1 MPDSWNRSRLTEKLV
16 IEYPLVQGPRGG
28 PIRRS
33 SSPVARR
40 ERTGIQLRLRSSA
53 KNARQ
58 SVTVEFSVKWRVL
71 RAPFGASSER

>member
-1 MPDSWNRSRLTEKLV
+1 MPYRWSENRFTTKLG
-16 IEYPLVQGPRGG
+16 IEYPIIQGPLGG

-33 SSPVARR
+33 SLRVARR
-40 ERTGIQLRLRSSA
+40 ERTGIELHLRSSA

>member
-1 MPDSWNRSRLTEKLV
+1 MPDSWNRNRLTEKLE
-16 IEYPLVQGPRGG
+16 IDYPIIQGPLGG

-33 SSPVARR
+33 SLRVARR
-40 ERTGIQLRLRSSA
+40 ERTGIELHLRSSA

-71 RAPFGASSER
+71 RAPSRASSER